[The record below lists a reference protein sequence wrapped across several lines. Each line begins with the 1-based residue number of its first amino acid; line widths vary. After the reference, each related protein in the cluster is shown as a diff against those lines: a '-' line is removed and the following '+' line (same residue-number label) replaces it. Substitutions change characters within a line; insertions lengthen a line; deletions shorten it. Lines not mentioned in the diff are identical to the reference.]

1 MTKITNY
8 RMPYRRRREAK
19 TNYAKRL
26 ALIKSRLPRMVIRK
40 TNKGLIIQFVEF
52 AQVGDRIIYG
62 ATTQSLSKS
71 YGWPAKRNASTAYLM
86 GLYAAAGAKKK
97 GIKTFVADIGM
108 HTPSK
113 GSILFAAL
121 KGAVDAGLETSY
133 DEENVPNQK
142 INNVSEPLKQS
153 FESVKKRILS

>member
-26 ALIKSRLPRMVIRK
+26 ALIKSRLPRMVMRK

-52 AQVGDRIIYG
+52 AQGGDKIVYG
-62 ATTQSLSKS
+62 TTTQALSKMF
-71 YGWPAKRNASTAYLM
+71 GWPAKRNTWSAYLI
-86 GLYAAAGAKKK
+86 GLYAGVGAKKK

-133 DEENVPNQK
+133 NEENLPTQK
-142 INNVSEPLKQS
+142 LNNVPESLKQT
-153 FESVKKRILS
+153 FENVKKHILS